1 MRKLMI
7 LAIVAALAALACVP
21 AAMAAGTKTTVTM
34 TSAFLGNGQS
44 FWDGTIKSSKKACA
58 YKRTVTVYTGAGKKV
73 GSDKSLPRSA
83 RRRVTTGTL
92 QLRSPSSLATY
103 YATVKATPSCG
114 GAKSNIYMF
123 KSEPQQLPAAPAL
136 ALGRRR
142 VVGGTSSRHR
152 PD

>member
-1 MRKLMI
+1 MRKLII

-21 AAMAAGTKTTVTM
+21 AAMAAGTKTTLTM

-58 YKRTVTVYTGAGKKV
+58 FKRTVTVYTGAGRKI
-73 GSDKSLPRSA
+73 GSDKSYRDLHG
-83 RRRVTTGTL
+83 TGFSWTVAA
-92 QLRSPSSLATY
+92 PIAIKPGKY

-114 GAKSNIYMF
+114 GAKSNIYTF

-136 ALGRRR
+136 PSAN
-142 VVGGTSSRHR
+142 GGS
-152 PD
+152 